1 MTILEA
7 DALSLDADGEGDAPR
22 LLPVRHR
29 AGEANLPL
37 LPEDR
42 QHSFSLDQFHR
53 WPTAR
58 AVYSLPGGV
67 YVVLSPPR
75 VQRMGTTSVIWFG
88 CTSYCCANSV
98 SVFSPLIAASA
109 TLALKGGVWV
119 RRVRFVVLAPD
130 PRHPRR
136 SQAVFP
142 PVGLS
147 EFGRPPPR
155 CCHADFATKLWPAG
169 M

>member
-1 MTILEA
+1 MTMLEA

-42 QHSFSLDQFHR
+42 QRSFSLDQFHR

-67 YVVLSPPR
+67 YVVLSPPP

-88 CTSYCCANSV
+88 V
-98 SVFSPLIAASA
+98 HIILLRQLGQRLL
-109 TLALKGGVWV
+109 TL
-119 RRVRFVVLAPD
+119 D
-130 PRHPRR
+130 R
-136 SQAVFP
+136 SQRHLGFEGRG
-142 PVGLS
+142 VGPS
-147 EFGRPPPR
+147 CPFCRA
-155 CCHADFATKLWPAG
+155 CS
-169 M
+169 